1 MRAAPEIRFRKTV
14 TIDRV
19 FQWHRMGRKIYL
31 CDIFNLFNYLS
42 LSHHGKMTTVFKSE
56 IKWLHSKP
64 NWNYEVMSEH
74 SEFWHDSNISGDFKR
89 DWAKGPLSSSWFMIT
104 YLSFQKSLRMKLEPI
119 IQSEISQ
126 KDKDHYN
133 ILTHIYGIYKD
144 VNDNPICK
152 TEKETQMYRTV
163 F

>member
-1 MRAAPEIRFRKTV
+1 MRAAPEIPFRKTV
-14 TIDRV
+14 TTDRV
-19 FQWHRMGRKIYL
+19 FQWHRMGSKIYL

-64 NWNYEVMSEH
+64 NWNYGVMSEH

-104 YLSFQKSLRMKLEPI
+104 YLSFQKSLSITSQSQKIPKLGRNG
-119 IQSEISQ
+119 SMTYLWISQ
-126 KDKDHYN
+126 
-133 ILTHIYGIYKD
+133 
-144 VNDNPICK
+144 VNQLCLCRRSTAWGHK
-152 TEKETQMYRTV
+152 WQ
-163 F
+163 